1 MGRTLFIGDVHGCA
15 AEFQALLVAM
25 AYNQLTDRLF
35 LTGDAF
41 TRGPDPLG
49 VWRLIEAVH
58 PQMVMGN
65 HDDHLMI
72 RLKEVVEGGSPRIK
86 FLNQQETVKSVTPVA
101 VPLLDWLKRLPLWI
115 EEDRFLLVHA
125 GINPQKGR
133 NGTKRE
139 EFLTIRTWPP
149 VGGIVGPRWHDSLSN
164 TDRLIVFGHDAPGGL
179 VVKRRTDGSPCI
191 IGLDSGC
198 VYGNQLSGYILEE
211 DRIVQVASTQAKT
224 VGS

>member
-15 AEFQALLVAM
+15 GEFQALLDAM
-25 AYNQLTDRLF
+25 SYNQTTDRLF

-72 RLKEVVEGGSPRIK
+72 WLKEVVKGRRPKLK
-86 FLNQQETVKSVTPVA
+86 FPNQQEMVNAVTPVA
-101 VPLLDWLKRLPLWI
+101 VALLDWVKRLPLWI

-125 GINPQKGR
+125 GINPQKGCA
-133 NGTKRE
+133 GTKRD

-149 VGGIVGPRWHDSLSN
+149 VGGIVGSRWHDALSR
-164 TDRLIVFGHDAPGGL
+164 TDKLIVFGHDAPGGL
-179 VVKRRTDGSPCI
+179 VVKRRTDGSPRI

-211 DRIVQVASTQAKT
+211 DRIVQVASRQAKT
-224 VGS
+224 VSP